1 MALEITYLIDDS
13 TLKQLN
19 PLQQNVDPK
28 LLQAS
33 IRRAQEL
40 FIQPL
45 LGTILY
51 KKMLDLVGNNTI
63 DNAGNEKYATLYYDY
78 IILTLSEYSAALFQQ
93 DLLIRTTNSNIGALT
108 TNQQASIS
116 LKELQ
121 LLIDRQMN
129 FAANYADALSRFLL
143 ENYNDYP
150 ELSQN
155 NRIDTINPIINPIA
169 AQSSIVFRRRTKY
182 RSGWDNPDKC
192 C

>member
-1 MALEITYLIDDS
+1 MALEIIYLIDDS
-13 TLKQLN
+13 TLKELN
-19 PLQQNVDPK
+19 PIQQNVDPK
-28 LLQAS
+28 LINAS

-45 LGTILY
+45 LGTVLY

-63 DNAGNEKYATLYYDY
+63 NNAGNEKYATLYYDY
-78 IILTLSEYSAALFQQ
+78 IILTLAEYSVALAQQ
-93 DLLIRTTNSNIGALT
+93 DLLIRTTNSNIGALA
-108 TNQQASIS
+108 TNQQASLT

-121 LLIDRQMN
+121 LLVDRQLN

-150 ELSQN
+150 ELNQN

-169 AQSSIVFRRRTKY
+169 AQSSIVFRRRVKY
-182 RSGWDNPDKC
+182 RNGWDKPDEC
-192 C
+192 